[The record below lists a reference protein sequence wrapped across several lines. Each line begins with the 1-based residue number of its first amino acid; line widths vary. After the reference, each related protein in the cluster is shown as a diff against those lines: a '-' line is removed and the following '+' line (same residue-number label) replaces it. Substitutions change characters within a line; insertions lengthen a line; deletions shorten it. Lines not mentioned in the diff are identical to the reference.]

1 MCKSCRVPWVQA
13 MATKYYASSFDLSLE
28 LNDRSLLRLTFL
40 HLFPSASQII
50 SIKSRSHLATLFTSQ
65 LIYKSLYQRQTD
77 WLTLA
82 IYLSLPCPCDIA
94 AHRKDKMQGLV
105 RRRDRQTDR
114 VFTSTVYLRIE
125 ISRNMSYKKLLIHCC
140 VHLPF
145 LVSLFSVGQLSD
157 CFKEFNSIRSILWSC
172 SITHLSCMRI

>member
-1 MCKSCRVPWVQA
+1 

-105 RRRDRQTDR
+105 RQQDRQTE
-114 VFTSTVYLRIE
+114 FLLQLSTCALKSLE
-125 ISRNMSYKKLLIHCC
+125 ICLIKSSIHCC